1 MRWWTPSRAR
11 FSLTAELAAAN
22 AAAPHQLD
30 VSLVRDTGGR
40 THIGAQ
46 YVAYPFHL
54 CRALRTLGDPAD
66 MPTLYIQSCSGGL
79 FEGDDLR
86 CRFSVGARARAHIT
100 TAAATIVHSME
111 EGSSAF
117 RVHIDTGAG
126 AYLEYLPDPL
136 ILFPGASLTNTLR
149 IRLAEG
155 ATVMAWDTFL
165 AHDPK
170 AGGRVFRALTSE
182 LSLVDSDGRLLA
194 RDRYGAE
201 GAAFLSDAPG
211 VMGRWRAQCGFVLAR
226 RQAPAQAWLAELRD
240 AVAEAPGGWVGLST
254 LPNDAGVWVRV
265 LAEDAAQS
273 QAVLT
278 RLWTRARQMI
288 TGQAPSPRRK

>member
-1 MRWWTPSRAR
+1 M
-11 FSLTAELAAAN
+11 TAEPAPS
-22 AAAPHQLD
+22 AAPAPWQLD
-30 VSLVRDTGGR
+30 LSLVRDPGGR

-54 CRALRTLGDPAD
+54 CRALRTLGDPLD

-86 CRFSVGARARAHIT
+86 CRFTVGPRARAHVT

-111 EGSSAF
+111 GGGSAQ
-117 RVHIDTGAG
+117 RVEIEAGAG

-136 ILFPGASLTNTLR
+136 ILFPDASLNTALR
-149 IRLAEG
+149 IRLAEA
-155 ATVMAWDTFL
+155 ATVLAWDGFL

-170 AGGRVFRALTSE
+170 ARGGVFRDLSAE
-182 LSLVDSDGRLLA
+182 LSLLDTDGRLLA
-194 RDRYGAE
+194 RDRYRAE
-201 GAAFLSDAPG
+201 GGAFLSDAPG
-211 VMGRWRAQCGFVLAR
+211 IMGRWRAQSGFLLAR
-226 RQAPAQAWLAELRD
+226 RQAPAQDWLAQLRD
-240 AVAEAPGGWVGLST
+240 AIGETPGAWVGLSA

-273 QAVLT
+273 SAVLV
-278 RLWTRARQMI
+278 RAWTRARQMI
-288 TGQAPSPRRK
+288 TGQAPAPRRK